1 MELCNEPFHRNVHS
15 EYLVHVLLL
24 DPLILSYPCYS
35 RSVARICTC
44 FRIWVH
50 HSNYIMFQSPIT
62 CSSLQIPT
70 SGSVEC
76 TRSPSSRTR
85 EYCGAGQCPY
95 NTHCTYRCNSG
106 YQLIGA
112 TSTRCQGST
121 HPGSWSSS
129 KPSCRGRLSLVWVN
143 KLLATFWY
151 IAKQISI
158 EV

>member
-1 MELCNEPFHRNVHS
+1 MDS
-15 EYLVHVLLL
+15 
-24 DPLILSYPCYS
+24 LILSYSCYS

-85 EYCGAGQCPY
+85 KYSGGGQCPH
-95 NTHCTYRCNSG
+95 NTHCTYRCNAG
-106 YQLIGA
+106 YQLLGA
-112 TSTRCQGST
+112 NSTRCQGST
-121 HPGSWSSS
+121 HPSSWSSS

-143 KLLATFWY
+143 KFLATFWY
-151 IAKQISI
+151 IAKQIAT